1 MEGELDDVKSE
12 IVRILSEKE
21 GFFKENG
28 TLRDYKKSYE
38 DLKEENMQ
46 LKKERKK
53 LNEEIIY
60 LKSPNVIIDKSIQEI
75 HDRSSPDGEELEAV
89 LQYAVSTMHKNEES
103 LILRNKIKNMNSEQ
117 EHIRYEILIT
127 HEVL

>member
-38 DLKEENMQ
+38 DLKEENMH

-53 LNEEIIY
+53 MDEEIIS
-60 LKSPNVIIDKSIQEI
+60 LKSPNVSRDKSIQEI
-75 HDRSSPDGEELEAV
+75 HDRSSPDGEELESV
-89 LQYAVSTMHKNEES
+89 LQNSVFNSQLHKNEES
-103 LILRNKIKNMNSEQ
+103 LILRQKIKNTNLEQ
-117 EHIRYEILIT
+117 EHIR
-127 HEVL
+127 

>member
-38 DLKEENMQ
+38 NLKEENMQ

-53 LNEEIIY
+53 LNEEIKS
-60 LKSPNVIIDKSIQEI
+60 LKSQNASRDKGIQEML
-75 HDRSSPDGEELEAV
+75 DRSSPDGEEVEAV
-89 LQYAVSTMHKNEES
+89 LQYSLFNSQPSKNEES
-103 LILRNKIKNMNSEQ
+103 LILRNTIKNSEQ
-117 EHIRYEILIT
+117 DQIR
-127 HEVL
+127 

>member
-1 MEGELDDVKSE
+1 MVFENGPCDHHLTIFQVYQLKQHCKTLEGELDDVKSE

-53 LNEEIIY
+53 LNEKIISLKVFRHLLDTLFSNILYGVIY
-60 LKSPNVIIDKSIQEI
+60 LYI
-75 HDRSSPDGEELEAV
+75 
-89 LQYAVSTMHKNEES
+89 
-103 LILRNKIKNMNSEQ
+103 
-117 EHIRYEILIT
+117 
-127 HEVL
+127 

>member
-38 DLKEENMQ
+38 NLKEENMQ
-46 LKKERKK
+46 LKKERKILK
-53 LNEEIIY
+53 EEIKS
-60 LKSPNVIIDKSIQEI
+60 LKSPNASRDKSIQEI
-75 HDRSSPDGEELEAV
+75 LDRSSPDGEEVEAV
-89 LQYAVSTMHKNEES
+89 LQKSLLNSQLHKDEES
-103 LILRNKIKNMNSEQ
+103 LILRNIIKNKNLEQ
-117 EHIRYEILIT
+117 EHIR
-127 HEVL
+127 